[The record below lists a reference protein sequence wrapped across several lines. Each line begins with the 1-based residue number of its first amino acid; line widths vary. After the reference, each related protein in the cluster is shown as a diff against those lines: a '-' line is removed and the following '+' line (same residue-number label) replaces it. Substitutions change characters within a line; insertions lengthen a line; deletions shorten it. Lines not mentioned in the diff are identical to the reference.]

1 MAAASLA
8 PYCLF
13 IYSRSGKLLF
23 HREWRAQKSTESGP
37 SQQAQLLFG
46 VLTTLEGIGPR
57 LAPKSRGKP
66 EATTDVH
73 YYRAGKY
80 AVHHYRSGTGWR
92 FALLTNEDAPDCSPL
107 LRQLYCDVF
116 VPLVIR
122 NPLADSSEPIA
133 LPLFDHEVDQL
144 LLRSGA
150 TLAPPRPTAA
160 AAGGASSHV

>member
-1 MAAASLA
+1 MGRGA
-8 PYCLF
+8 C
-13 IYSRSGKLLF
+13 SRSSLPAGQAADPAKT
-23 HREWRAQKSTESGP
+23 HRPRPWC
-37 SQQAQLLFG
+37 QLTFRD
-46 VLTTLEGIGPR
+46 R
-57 LAPKSRGKP
+57 LCRS
-66 EATTDVH
+66 EETTDVH

-80 AVHHYRSGTGWR
+80 AVHHYRSETGWR

-107 LRQLYCDVF
+107 LRQMYCDIF

-150 TLAPPRPTAA
+150 TLSLPRPTAA
-160 AAGGASSHV
+160 AASVASSQV